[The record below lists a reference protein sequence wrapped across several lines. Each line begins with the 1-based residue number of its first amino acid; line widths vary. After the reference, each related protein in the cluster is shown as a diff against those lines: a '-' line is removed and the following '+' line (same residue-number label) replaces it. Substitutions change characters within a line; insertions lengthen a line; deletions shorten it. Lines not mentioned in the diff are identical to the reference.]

1 MSSPIRVFRSEAA
14 SASFWLENRAPRR
27 TSLSDPTLRIRGR
40 SLETLDVEATL
51 RAVRK
56 ALDGIHAEWCGALLL
71 HVGWRIPLRELRSSE
86 WFQKAELP
94 AEWHRLPHG
103 LTRHG
108 MDRRRELFREGLVRT
123 GALDAGTVAA
133 ETAVEQR
140 ETQTEWHREQ
150 EEAGMLVG
158 WKAIA
163 AFLGVSER
171 TAQQY
176 EEAGMPV
183 HRPAGSLVRAFEAE
197 LQEWIRGRA
206 A

>member
-1 MSSPIRVFRSEAA
+1 MSAPVRVFKSEGAA
-14 SASFWLENRAPRR
+14 ALFWLENRAPRR
-27 TSLSDPTLRIRGR
+27 SSLSDPTLRIRGR

-51 RAVRK
+51 NAVRK
-56 ALDGIHAEWCGALLL
+56 ALDGIHPEWCGVLLL
-71 HVGWRIPLRELRSSE
+71 HVGWRIPLRELRESS
-86 WFQKAELP
+86 WFTKAELP

-123 GALDAGTVAA
+123 GALDGEVVEA
-133 ETAVEQR
+133 ERAVEQR
-140 ETQTEWHREQ
+140 EPVTEWRRAP
-150 EEAGMLVG
+150 EEDGMLVG

-176 EEAGMPV
+176 EATGMPV
-183 HRPAGSLVRAFEAE
+183 HRPAGSLVRAFESE
-197 LQEWIRGRA
+197 LLAWISGRA